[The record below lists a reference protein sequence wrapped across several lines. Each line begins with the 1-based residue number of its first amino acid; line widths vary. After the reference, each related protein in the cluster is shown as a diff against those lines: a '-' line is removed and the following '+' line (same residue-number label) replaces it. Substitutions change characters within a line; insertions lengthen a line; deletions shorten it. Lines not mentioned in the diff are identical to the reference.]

1 MQRALEELWP
11 FVPDLM
17 APRPGEEILLAAGIC
32 PPADVVQ
39 KSWEADVMPTLL
51 AAGLRFPTESVPAK
65 FDRFHHTPHL
75 DELLA
80 ELQSVARLEPSEAV
94 W

>member
-1 MQRALEELWP
+1 
-11 FVPDLM
+11 
-17 APRPGEEILLAAGIC
+17 
-32 PPADVVQ
+32 VQ
-39 KSWEADVMPTLL
+39 
-51 AAGLRFPTESVPAK
+51 AAGLRVPTESVPSG
-65 FDRFHHTPHL
+65 FNRFHHTPDL